1 MSGIMYFFAALG
13 ALVLGYIFYG
23 SFVAKVFGSDE
34 NRATP
39 AITKA
44 DGVDYV
50 EMKPGKIWL
59 IQLLN
64 IAGVG
69 PIFGPILGALYG
81 PVALV
86 WIVIGAI
93 FAGAV
98 HDFLSGMMSM
108 RYGGSNMPN
117 IVGYTLGN
125 VAKQFM
131 RVFSVVLLLLVGV
144 VFVSAPAG
152 LLAVLTP
159 DWLNFNT
166 WMIIIFAYYF
176 LATILPIDKIIG
188 NLYPLFGAV
197 LLIMSIGMIT
207 MLIVDGYTFYPAAQW
222 ANQHPGGLP
231 IWPLIFITIACG
243 AVSGFHATQSPLM
256 SRCLGNEKLGK
267 PVFYGS
273 MLAEG
278 GIALI
283 WATVGMSFYQTP
295 EALSAALASG
305 GPGNVV
311 STSAYA
317 LMGSIGGV
325 FAMLGVIVLPIT
337 SGDTA
342 FRATR
347 LTLAEVF
354 NLEQTSPVK
363 RLTIAVPLFV
373 IGAILSQVDFNIIWR
388 YFGFANQVLS
398 SMALW
403 AGAAYLYRN
412 NRFHWIASV
421 PATFMTA
428 VVATYILMV
437 KGMGFGLDYDIS
449 NILGIGFALVC
460 LVTFVLRGNKAKVEV
475 YAE

>member
-1 MSGIMYFFAALG
+1 
-13 ALVLGYIFYG
+13 
-23 SFVAKVFGSDE
+23 
-34 NRATP
+34 
-39 AITKA
+39 
-44 DGVDYV
+44 
-50 EMKPGKIWL
+50 
-59 IQLLN
+59 
-64 IAGVG
+64 
-69 PIFGPILGALYG
+69 
-81 PVALV
+81 
-86 WIVIGAI
+86 
-93 FAGAV
+93 
-98 HDFLSGMMSM
+98 
-108 RYGGSNMPN
+108 MPN

-131 RVFSVVLLLLVGV
+131 RIFSVVLLLLVGV

-152 LLAVLTP
+152 LLSVLTP

-188 NLYPLFGAV
+188 NLYPFFGAV

-207 MLIVDGYTFYPAAQW
+207 MLIVDGYTFYPAAEW

-243 AVSGFHATQSPLM
+243 AISGFHSTQSPLM

-278 GIALI
+278 AIALV
-283 WATVGMSFYQTP
+283 WATVGMSFYQGP
-295 EALSAALASG
+295 EALNAALANG

-347 LTLAEVF
+347 LTIAEVF
-354 NLEQTSPVK
+354 NIKQTEASK
-363 RLTIAVPLFV
+363 RLMIAVPLFV
-373 IGAILSQVDFNIIWR
+373 VGGILSQVDFNIIWR

-412 NRFHWIASV
+412 NKFHWIASI

-428 VVATYILMV
+428 VVVTYICMV
-437 KGMGFGLDYDIS
+437 KGMGFGLSYDLS
-449 NILGIGFALVC
+449 NIIGIGFALVC
-460 LVTFVLRGNKAKVEV
+460 LVAFILRGNKANVEAYV
-475 YAE
+475 E